1 MSFSVTG
8 RPLSGRPGS
17 RQLTSRNPITG
28 EEIVRTPSRADN
40 VPASRQSQKPEG
52 IPGLDL
58 QYLKETSNYVYKP
71 IQVADYPIHGGES
84 ARTDVSWGS
93 DVTVRSHRLSERQP
107 SAHSYRS
114 SRPTGMPGL
123 DLREGDRQPTVTQKP
138 TTPRPSKPTAWDAP
152 PVADPDAVPPP
163 SQRHRDMYQQY
174 EREMKDGYRAAA
186 NKEFTE
192 EEINAVVAEV
202 RQQHAGESGD
212 GEQDVVDR
220 SWSNR
225 PHTATNTYIRRM
237 DAEEL
242 LDHNK
247 KLKLLETVMVDQL
260 SRGVISDPDQNIRAQ
275 MTAGRRPRGSNR
287 ALHDSKVTTAS
298 TATENLLSKRVR
310 FGARVLTRNGH
321 DAIRELTGFFFS
333 IDNSLTIY
341 EFRQFGKSAKALPF
355 ISRGR
360 FSHLHGPRKGDP
372 YTLVDIC
379 AGSDIA
385 IATKGQSS
393 LPETLK
399 KIAEVTFRVTDV
411 EEEEKRKILL
421 DGVPSH
427 KCDDVYTR
435 LHIPSK
441 QAFTEKMVIKTIQKN
456 VQKKIQKRAI
466 KTITGLGRYYR
477 QTAGTGSGVLYR
489 FELEKGLF
497 DFHIDLPPETLD
509 ALFEILDEAETGE
522 LDYSVYMWAVIGNMV
537 EARKSLIRKAFR
549 KIDAGKKGYITIS
562 DIQKFFNTTF
572 RTNKGGRDAGDRGP
586 LQAFV
591 DAVLPNPKQEEVSY
605 AEFEEYYEGLSLA
618 VTSDDDFFAIL
629 KNTWTI

>member
-237 DAEEL
+237 DA
-242 LDHNK
+242 
-247 KLKLLETVMVDQL
+247 
-260 SRGVISDPDQNIRAQ
+260 
-275 MTAGRRPRGSNR
+275 GSNQ
-287 ALHDSKVTTAS
+287 VTTAS

-310 FGARVLTRNGH
+310 FGARVLT
-321 DAIRELTGFFFS
+321 
-333 IDNSLTIY
+333 
-341 EFRQFGKSAKALPF
+341 SAKALPF

-522 LDYSVYMWAVIGNMV
+522 LDYS
-537 EARKSLIRKAFR
+537 AFR
-549 KIDAGKKGYITIS
+549 KIDAGK
-562 DIQKFFNTTF
+562 
-572 RTNKGGRDAGDRGP
+572 KGGRDAGDRGP